1 MGACGAHADNVMAL
15 GQGGALFVAMQHEM
29 LLFAGV
35 FFLIGALDEFAV
47 DIAYLW
53 LRLTGRLGTGRID
66 AGDLAANTLAGD
78 AAVFIPCWQE
88 VRVIGAT
95 VRHALAVW
103 PDPELT
109 ILIGCYANDPATLA
123 VARALEK
130 EDSRVRVVVN
140 PQFGPTS
147 KADCLN
153 CLYRALEDE
162 EAMRGR
168 AFRMVVLHDA
178 EDMVDPLALKLFDIA
193 LDHAAFVQLPVLAL
207 PKPGSRFVAGHYVDE
222 FCEAHAKT
230 MTVRDALGA
239 GVPGAGVGCAVRRD
253 ALSRIAAARNGR
265 GPFAVDSLTED
276 YEFGLDIAMMGMRTR
291 FLRMRTKEGRLIAT
305 RAYFPGRIGESVRQK
320 TRWVH
325 GIALQGW
332 DRIGWGKGAARRW
345 FDLRDRRGPLA
356 ALLLFV
362 AYGLLAAMALSW
374 AARGFGLIETVRMG
388 PLLQLL
394 VAANFAALVWRSAIR
409 AVFTGREFGWREAA
423 LAVARIPVSNTIAI
437 LAGRRAL
444 FAYLRTLRGAPI
456 VWEKTE
462 HRDHPAI
469 DAREPA

>member
-1 MGACGAHADNVMAL
+1 MA
-15 GQGGALFVAMQHEM
+15 GWQGGAFFVAMQHEL
-29 LLFAGV
+29 LLFASV
-35 FFLIGALDEFAV
+35 FFLIGAVDEFAV

-53 LRLTGRLGTGRID
+53 LRLTGRLGTGRVD
-66 AGDLAANTLAGD
+66 ASDLAANTLAGD

-109 ILIGCYANDPATLA
+109 IFIGCYANDPATLA

-130 EDSRVRVVVN
+130 EDGRVRAVVN

-153 CLYRALEDE
+153 CLYMALEDE
-162 EAMRGR
+162 ESRRGR

-207 PKPGSRFVAGHYVDE
+207 PKPGSHLVAGHYVDE
-222 FCEAHAKT
+222 FCESHAKT

-253 ALSRIAAARNGR
+253 ALSRLVALRGGR
-265 GPFAVDSLTED
+265 APFATDSLTED

-291 FLRMRTKEGRLIAT
+291 FLRMRTREGRLIAT

-332 DRIGWGKGAARRW
+332 DRIGWGRGAARRW

-362 AYGLLAAMALSW
+362 AYGLLVAMALSW
-374 AARGFGLIETVRMG
+374 AAHDFGLIGAVTPG
-388 PLLQLL
+388 PLLKVLI
-394 VAANFAALVWRSAIR
+394 AANFLALVWRAAVR

-423 LAVARIPVSNTIAI
+423 LAVIRIPVSNTIAI

-456 VWEKTE
+456 VWEKTD

-469 DAREPA
+469 DGHEAA